1 MALYDRKPLKWC
13 LTEWHWLAIY
23 LLSVLLEGVTLLI
36 MHSLSCGADNSL
48 SEHWYIYAAPPV
60 IIAAEQEDPLT

>member
-1 MALYDRKPLKWC
+1 MSVHTDLRLSSRIKYPQ
-13 LTEWHWLAIY
+13 LAIY

>member
-1 MALYDRKPLKWC
+1 MQ
-13 LTEWHWLAIY
+13 III
-23 LLSVLLEGVTLLI
+23 I